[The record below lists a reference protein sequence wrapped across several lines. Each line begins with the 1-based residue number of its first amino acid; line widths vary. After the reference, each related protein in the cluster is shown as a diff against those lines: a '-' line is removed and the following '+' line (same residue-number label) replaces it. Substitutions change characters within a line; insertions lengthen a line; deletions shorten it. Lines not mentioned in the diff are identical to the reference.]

1 MVSVCFEYKYS
12 LNVDKNKKNLQIK
25 KCIKNDFVKVKMAE
39 LKVKT
44 TDLVYAY
51 FDSFVNSNI
60 ENVGKVVDGTITAI
74 DKKKGFIIVDAGLK
88 SEGII
93 PIKEFFKKDENKEF
107 HIGDIVKVYVMGV
120 DSNNNYILSR
130 ENAIK
135 EESRLRVKQAFEND
149 EIIEGIPFAK
159 VKSGLSVDFD
169 GFIAFLPGSQIS
181 DGNITDIS
189 DLVGKKQ
196 QFKVIQFDDKNAV
209 VSRKSVLNESYKE
222 AKEAFYATA
231 SEGME
236 IEGKIRNITDY
247 GAFIDLG
254 FGVDALLH
262 TTDIVWGKIG
272 HPSEVLSVGETVK
285 AKIIKLDKA
294 NDKIAVS
301 MKVLTENSWLK
312 LVKDIEVGQKIKGK
326 ITNIEKYGIF
336 VEIAAGVEGM
346 IHVSELVWGG
356 NGNDKLKEY
365 KEGEEVEAIVLD
377 IDGDKQRVS
386 LSVRRLFRN
395 PLKEFAESHQINEQ
409 IDGVV
414 SRVTDYGMF
423 VTVGE
428 IEGFVS
434 LENIVWFGNINISEY
449 YKEGDSVKVVFL
461 AIDDKQTKIS
471 FGIKQL
477 TENPF
482 EKYKDLFV
490 VGNNVTCEVCRIKPD
505 KMEVKIVDGVYSS
518 IKKTNLSREKLD
530 QRIDRFTIGDK
541 IDAKITAFD
550 LSAKKLILSIKD
562 LEEEEY
568 KKIIEKYGSDNTGAS
583 LAGVL
588 GVAMDKFNEKNTK

>member
-1 MVSVCFEYKYS
+1 
-12 LNVDKNKKNLQIK
+12 
-25 KCIKNDFVKVKMAE
+25 MAE

-93 PIKEFFKKDENKEF
+93 PIKEFFKKEENKEF
-107 HIGDIVKVYVMGV
+107 NIGDTVKVYVMGV

-135 EESRLRVKQAFEND
+135 EESRLKVKQAFEND

-196 QFKVIQFDDKNAV
+196 QFKVIQFDEKNAV
-209 VSRKSVLNESYKE
+209 VSRKSVINESYKE

-262 TTDIVWGKIG
+262 STDIVWGKIG

-326 ITNIEKYGIF
+326 ITNIEKYGLF
-336 VEIAAGVEGM
+336 VEVAKGVEGM
-346 IHVSELVWGG
+346 VHVSELVWGG
-356 NGNDKLKEY
+356 SGSEKLKEY
-365 KEGEEVEAIVLD
+365 KEGEEIEAVVLE

-386 LSVRRLFRN
+386 LSIRRLLRN
-395 PLKEFAESHQINEQ
+395 PLKEFADAHQINEQ
-409 IDGVV
+409 IEGIV
-414 SRVTDYGMF
+414 SKVSDYGLF
-423 VTVGE
+423 VSVGE

-434 LENIVWFGNINISEY
+434 LDNVVWFGNINLQEH
-449 YKEGDSVKVVFL
+449 YKEGDSIKVVYL
-461 AIDDKQTKIS
+461 SIDDKQTKIS

-477 TENPF
+477 TENPL
-482 EKYKDLFV
+482 EKYKDLLV
-490 VGNNVTCEVCRIKPD
+490 VGNNVTCEVYGIKPD
-505 KMEVKIVDGVYSS
+505 RMEVKLFDGIYSS
-518 IKKTNLSREKLD
+518 IKKANLSREKLD
-530 QRIDRFTIGDK
+530 QRVDRFTIGDK
-541 IDAKITAFD
+541 VDAKITAFD
-550 LSAKKLILSIKD
+550 LASKKLVLSIKD

-568 KKIIEKYGSDNTGAS
+568 KKIVDKYGSDNTGAS
-583 LAGVL
+583 LADVL
-588 GVAMDKFNEKNTK
+588 GVAMDKFNTKNTK

>member
-1 MVSVCFEYKYS
+1 
-12 LNVDKNKKNLQIK
+12 
-25 KCIKNDFVKVKMAE
+25 MAE

-377 IDGDKQRVS
+377 IDGDKQRVL